1 MSSQMSLRTPIVR
14 NELTGNHFKK
24 PKNGLDGFQFV
35 RKALHAT
42 MRLLKRLVAIFFLH
56 MVLFP
61 GACHMQSIYVIGIW
75 FLRLLSELLFI
86 SIIRG
91 NIFSPNV
98 FISRSQSWP
107 HSIYLC
113 YWILPR
119 KNIEK
124 LSLIPGITLW
134 TFIYKHHHQNSDEN
148 INNQD
153 LYLRYNVEVIFYE
166 SDCQRTDMRKPAT
179 ELTQTQTW
187 FMSGESNFKQW
198 KLHANKSRNARGQ
211 VLNK

>member
-1 MSSQMSLRTPIVR
+1 M
-14 NELTGNHFKK
+14 F
-24 PKNGLDGFQFV
+24 
-35 RKALHAT
+35 
-42 MRLLKRLVAIFFLH
+42 
-56 MVLFP
+56 LFP
-61 GACHMQSIYVIGIW
+61 VPGARPDHIQYIYFIG
-75 FLRLLSELLFI
+75 FAKKKYR
-86 SIIRG
+86 
-91 NIFSPNV
+91 
-98 FISRSQSWP
+98 
-107 HSIYLC
+107 
-113 YWILPR
+113 
-119 KNIEK
+119 K

-134 TFIYKHHHQNSDEN
+134 TFIYKHPHQYSDEN

>member
-1 MSSQMSLRTPIVR
+1 MSSQMSLHTPIVR

-35 RKALHAT
+35 QKALHAT

-61 GACHMQSIYVIGIW
+61 GACHMQSIYDIGIW

-98 FISRSQSWP
+98 FIFRSQSWP

-134 TFIYKHHHQNSDEN
+134 TFIYKHHHQYSDEN